1 MKRELNKEE
10 IKFLNFID
18 NIKLD
23 IEKQNKEMKITKLL
37 NFKGCYK
44 DKKALK
50 RNSCKAS
57 WLDVK
62 LYIIKKYK
70 LDFFKGDDT
79 NLLIGAKVGIWKKR
93 GVNKI
98 TLLKFQMFYLKIK

>member
-44 DKKALK
+44 DKKALILK
-50 RNSCKAS
+50 
-57 WLDVK
+57 
-62 LYIIKKYK
+62 
-70 LDFFKGDDT
+70 FE
-79 NLLIGAKVGIWKKR
+79 
-93 GVNKI
+93 
-98 TLLKFQMFYLKIK
+98 LLKGCYATSLLREFMKTDDIRNY